1 MRMFW
6 KIFSAFMALLLSIV
20 LVVSLVALPVVSFL
34 TENTD
39 PSKLVK
45 AVFESGILNDLGAPS
60 AHRRPILLSN
70 DAIIGTLPDGTNIED
85 LIEGGT
91 LPPDFDIDSLPEGTT
106 LPPNFDIDSLPEGT
120 TLPPEVSDD
129 LIENLPDMD
138 LPEGV
143 GMQELFGAVIE
154 LVEQGVIDVDKLVE
168 ELEIPDPSVIDQ
180 DKLVQEL
187 TQSSAVQ
194 QLASAYAEDIINAAT
209 GSGDA
214 PKLNTENV
222 VEMLSPHME
231 ELVTIVEQNL
241 PPEVVVNKD
250 KLTQAVTN
258 ITNDALPNIV
268 ENLPPAKDVAD
279 NIVQSVTQ
287 SASPNSPAAD
297 PTMILNALKSLR
309 NGTIRTIVIAVVA
322 ALLVLLFVFRLPSI
336 NGLRWMGVNGLISAV
351 FVGILGYVLQAPFVL
366 ELLAELPSGVANLAS
381 GLLVSLASTFVTF
394 AIIYGVA
401 GLVLVI
407 GNGVLN
413 AVLAKKAPEMQA
425 E

>member
-1 MRMFW
+1 MRIFW

-106 LPPNFDIDSLPEGT
+106 LPP
-120 TLPPEVSDD
+120 EVSDD

-209 GSGDA
+209 GTGDA

-222 VEMLSPHME
+222 VEMLAPHME

-241 PPEVVVNKD
+241 PPEVEINKD

-268 ENLPPAKDVAD
+268 ENLPPAKEVAD

-287 SASPNSPAAD
+287 NSSAD
-297 PTMILNALKSLR
+297 PTMILDALKFVR
-309 NGTIRTIVIAVVA
+309 NGTIRTIVIVVIAVLMA
-322 ALLVLLFVFRLPSI
+322 LLFVLRLPKF

-351 FVGILGYVLQAPFVL
+351 FVGALGYLLQSSFVL
-366 ELLAELPSGVANLAS
+366 GLLADLPAGVANLAA
-381 GLLVSLASTFVTF
+381 GLLANLASTFVTF
-394 AIIYGVA
+394 AIIYGAV

-413 AVLAKKAPEMQA
+413 AVLSKKSPELQA